1 MAEDARRAML
11 KWLAASPVL
20 AGLPPFSA
28 ALGDE
33 QSSAGRLASERV
45 IASAAEALDVFDLEA
60 AAKPNVPPAH
70 WGYLQT
76 GVDGDVTLRANQA
89 AFSKYGI
96 RPKRFVDVSQVS
108 LATTLFGTN
117 FSSPIFF
124 CPVGGLKSI
133 HPDGE
138 VAVARA
144 AKAKTALQ
152 ILSTVASTSVE
163 EVTAARGAPVWFQ
176 LYTSSTFDTTK
187 KIVRRAEAA
196 GCPVMAVTVDLPG
209 GRNLETY
216 LRMRRADKR
225 VCSGCHAV
233 DASGYP
239 AGGINTKPMF
249 AGLDTQAV
257 TSASLTWDF
266 IKRLKDTTS
275 MKILIKGI
283 EAGEDAALAVKHGAD
298 GIIVSNH
305 GGRATESG
313 RAAIESLPA
322 VVKAVGGR
330 IPVLFDSGV
339 RRGSDAFK
347 ALALGASAVGV
358 GRAYV
363 WGLGAFGQAGVER
376 ALDILDMELRLAM
389 VGAGVRSIR
398 EIAASSLIAK

>member
-1 MAEDARRAML
+1 MAPLREVWGEDRAAD
-11 KWLAASPVL
+11 AAAA
-20 AGLPPFSA
+20 AGSQSGA
-28 ALGDE
+28 AGD
-33 QSSAGRLASERV
+33 RI
-45 IASAAEALDVFDLEA
+45 IASASEALDVFDLEA
-60 AAKPNVPPAH
+60 AARPNVPPAH

-89 AFSKYGI
+89 AFARYGI
-96 RPKRFVDVSQVS
+96 KPKRFVDVSQIK
-108 LATTLFGTN
+108 LATTLFGTSYN
-117 FSSPIFF
+117 SPIFL

-138 VAVARA
+138 LAVARA
-144 AKAKTALQ
+144 AKAKNALQ

-163 EVTAARGAPVWFQ
+163 DVTTAREAPVWFQ

-187 KIVRRAEAA
+187 KIVKRAEAA
-196 GCPVMAVTVDLPG
+196 GCPVMAVTVDLPA

-225 VCSGCHAV
+225 VCSGCHPV

-266 IKRLKDTTS
+266 IKRLKDITS
-275 MKILIKGI
+275 MKILVKGI
-283 EAGEDAALAVKHGAD
+283 EAAEDAALAVKHGAD

-313 RAAIESLPA
+313 RATIESLPE
-322 VVKAVGGR
+322 VVKAVRGR

-347 ALALGASAVGV
+347 ALALGATAVGI
-358 GRAYV
+358 GRAYA

-376 ALDILDMELRLAM
+376 ALDILNLELRLAM
-389 VGAGVRSIR
+389 VGAGARSPR
-398 EIAASSLIAK
+398 EITASSLIAR